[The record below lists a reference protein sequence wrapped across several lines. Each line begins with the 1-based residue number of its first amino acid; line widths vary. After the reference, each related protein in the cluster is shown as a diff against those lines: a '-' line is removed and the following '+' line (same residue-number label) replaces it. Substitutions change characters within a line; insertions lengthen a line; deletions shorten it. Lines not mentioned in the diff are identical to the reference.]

1 MFDIYLYP
9 FIGTLL
15 CFLFSLIG
23 ASFVFFPFLKKSH
36 GLQNFLMSFSAGIM
50 VAVTCWSLI
59 LPSLNYFVELYKNVL
74 YTSISIVIG
83 VLIFLLID
91 FLIQKKESTFNE
103 HFIFLSLTFHNIPEG
118 MSVAILIANIQIL
131 QPMNIFLACS
141 LALGVA
147 IQNIPESSTISF
159 YYNQKGKNKF
169 VSFLFSAIS
178 GIVEPIF
185 GVLGAILVVSM
196 QSLLPFFLSFAA
208 GAMIYV
214 IVSELIPES
223 QTNEKKELMAI
234 FTIIG
239 FAIMMILDVALG

>member
-23 ASFVFFPFLKKSH
+23 ASFVFFPFFKKSH
-36 GLQNFLMSFSAGIM
+36 SLQNFLMSFSAGIM

-185 GVLGAILVVSM
+185 GLVAILLFSIFSNILPILLSLSAGTMLYVTLKE
-196 QSLLPFFLSFAA
+196 LLPECYENYGKSKTSFAFC
-208 GAMIYV
+208 
-214 IVSELIPES
+214 L
-223 QTNEKKELMAI
+223 
-234 FTIIG
+234 G
-239 FAIMMILDVALG
+239 FVFMTILDNAL